1 MLRRGIPY
9 RRRSGPYHR
18 GSEDGESHDVT
29 SEGPV
34 KEVLVS
40 PDTIVKTGNKL
51 AVIEY

>member
-1 MLRRGIPY
+1 VKG
-9 RRRSGPYHR
+9 SG
-18 GSEDGESHDVT
+18 
-29 SEGPV
+29 